1 MKVIT
6 ATSRP
11 LLGVQMKR
19 QSGETSLCST
29 VAISCTPLSHRA
41 GVSSSTCPLA
51 PPPAQTPASQPWHQY
66 CASSVYNGDI
76 ITEGKVKA
84 LAITS

>member
-19 QSGETSLCST
+19 QSGETFLCST
-29 VAISCTPLSHRA
+29 VAISCTQLSHRA
-41 GVSSSTCPLA
+41 GVSSSTCLLT
-51 PPPAQTPASQPWHQY
+51 PPPAQMAASQPRHQY
-66 CASSVYNGDI
+66 CASSIYSGDI